1 MIQPIKDRKQRR
13 QKPKKNDSTIKP
25 KPEWVEAFL
34 ILLLHKTGGA
44 LTVSLKSL
52 ENFGKLKEHNKTLM
66 SYDPD
71 SKLITIRAPEVELPE
86 RIWKPRDKKIITEI
100 N

>member
-1 MIQPIKDRKQRR
+1 MIQPIKDKRR
-13 QKPKKNDSTIKP
+13 GLPKKKVEAIVP

-34 ILLLHKTGGA
+34 ILLLHKTGGT

-71 SKLITIRAPEVELPE
+71 NKLITIRAPEIDLPE
-86 RIWKPRDKKIITEI
+86 RIWKPEQKKVISKLG
-100 N
+100 

>member
-1 MIQPIKDRKQRR
+1 MVKPIIDKRR
-13 QKPKKNDSTIKP
+13 QRAAKKHRLKP
-25 KPEWVEAFL
+25 KPCWVEAFL
-34 ILLLHKTGGA
+34 ILLLHKAGGT

-52 ENFGKLKEHNKTLM
+52 AKFEKLKENNRTLM

-71 SKLITIRAPEVELPE
+71 NELITIRAPEIKLPE
-86 RIWKPRDKKIITEI
+86 NLVLPEKKIITEI

>member
-1 MIQPIKDRKQRR
+1 MIRPIKDKRR
-13 QKPKKNDSTIKP
+13 SRAALKKVLANLPQP

-34 ILLLHKTGGA
+34 ILLLHKTGGT
-44 LTVSLKSL
+44 LTVSMRSL
-52 ENFGKLKEHNKTLM
+52 ENFEKLKTDNKTLM

-71 SKLITIRAPEVELPE
+71 NQTVTIRAPEIKLPE
-86 RIWKPRDKKIITEI
+86 RIVTPKTKIITEV